1 MLGREESERG
11 AARDR
16 RGGGGTA
23 LLGSSSR
30 KKKRRRGTRHSTGN
44 KAGGEIADKDVRRV
58 RMAGTWN
65 EDGRR
70 RCLTRGTPRCGHCT
84 PEQSTGRTVRS

>member
-11 AARDR
+11 AARDG

-23 LLGSSSR
+23 LLGSSSG

-44 KAGGEIADKDVRRV
+44 KAGGEIADKDVRGV

-70 RCLTRGTPRCGHCT
+70 WWRRAARRDSCSAHRRRVK
-84 PEQSTGRTVRS
+84 PEVPVF